1 MNTVLSMP
9 VIDHVLS
16 ENDILLTGIT
26 QRISLQCL
34 MSHFD
39 LMLFLRALF

>member
-1 MNTVLSMP
+1 MNTVLITP

-16 ENDILLTGIT
+16 ENVILLTGIT

-39 LMLFLRALF
+39 LMLFSRAKF